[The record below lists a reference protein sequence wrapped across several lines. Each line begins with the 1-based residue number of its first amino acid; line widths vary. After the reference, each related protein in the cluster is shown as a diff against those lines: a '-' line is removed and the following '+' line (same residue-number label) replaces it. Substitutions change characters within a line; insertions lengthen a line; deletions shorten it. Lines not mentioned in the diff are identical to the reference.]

1 MKNGSNGSNRMIE
14 HIKNALNK
22 MIYMFITIVKLNNL
36 YLDKII
42 VII

>member
-22 MIYMFITIVKLNNL
+22 IYMFITIVKLNNL